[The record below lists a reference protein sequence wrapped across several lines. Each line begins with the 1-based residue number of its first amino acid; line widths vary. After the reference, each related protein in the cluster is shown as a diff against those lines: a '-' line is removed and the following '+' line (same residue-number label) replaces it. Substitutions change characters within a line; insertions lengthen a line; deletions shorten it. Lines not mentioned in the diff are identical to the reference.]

1 MSPKTH
7 NNTAD
12 TDKNLLD
19 TGKNLLDT
27 GKKLAATVSSK
38 KPFCVRCLIR
48 ELTDEDAHRQIL
60 AYQEQIPE
68 HKKAAAPLYE
78 ERLSICKDC
87 KWLVMGT
94 CRKCG
99 AYVEARAYTADAH
112 CPLGLSLW

>member
-7 NNTAD
+7 NEAVD

-19 TGKNLLDT
+19 A
-27 GKKLAATVSSK
+27 GKKPAATGSTTPTGSAK

-48 ELTDEDAHRQIL
+48 ELTDEDAQRQIL

-68 HKKAAAPLYE
+68 HKKTAAPLYE

-94 CRKCG
+94 CQKCG
-99 AYVEARAYTADAH
+99 AYVEARAYAADAH
-112 CPLGLSLW
+112 CPLGAPLW